1 MGVEPMDKAL
11 MCQSL
16 PSCPRYFAH
25 LPLATTAGE
34 VVEDKIPWRSSCVAR
49 EEAAATGLG

>member
-1 MGVEPMDKAL
+1 

-34 VVEDKIPWRSSCVAR
+34 VVEDKIPWQTSWPGKRQQLQASAEKGTTTEPSTV
-49 EEAAATGLG
+49 